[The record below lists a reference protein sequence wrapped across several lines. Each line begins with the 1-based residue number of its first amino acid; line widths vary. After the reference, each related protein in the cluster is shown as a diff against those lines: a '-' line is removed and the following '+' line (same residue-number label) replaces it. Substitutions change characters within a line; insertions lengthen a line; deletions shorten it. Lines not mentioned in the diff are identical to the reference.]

1 VKIEN
6 IQTFYKKNK
15 IKNSKSKEKGSNMKT
30 KQNKRA
36 NSISINDEIKKK
48 IKVYKINQDENHTKK
63 NKED

>member
-48 IKVYKINQDENHTKK
+48 FKVYKINQDENHTKK